1 MAEGGG
7 GETADNSPTD
17 NSDSDDNFHKFI
29 VIGAGLSGLSAASH
43 LAKNGFKD
51 FKVGYLFLLIIQ
63 ES

>member
-7 GETADNSPTD
+7 DYNGSDGEDN
-17 NSDSDDNFHKFI
+17 DDAFNKFI

-51 FKVGYLFLLIIQ
+51 FKVYSNIIIYFFQ
-63 ES
+63 R